1 MIITTTDPITGE
13 EIRNPQFKPY
23 VIEGRGHLA
32 IKIHFESEETRR
44 QYLDLAEQEQ
54 ATDSYRA
61 KLARTRNA
69 RKRADRAGVITRP
82 PHPLDADDGGLSE
95 ALS

>member
-13 EIRNPQFKPY
+13 DIRNPEFKPF

-44 QYLDLAEQEQ
+44 QYLDLAGEESING
-54 ATDSYRA
+54 SYRS
-61 KLARTRNA
+61 KIARTRNS
-69 RKRADRAGVITRP
+69 RKPSDHTGMHTRLL
-82 PHPLDADDGGLSE
+82 HTLDADDGSLSGR
-95 ALS
+95 LS